1 MKLIIIG
8 LLSGIISG
16 MGIGGGSIL
25 IPALVLFNNIP
36 QIEAQGIN
44 LIVFIPISII
54 ALFIHKKE
62 GNLELKYGKKI
73 IIGGVIG
80 ATIGSL
86 IALRTNPDNLR
97 RYFGFFLL
105 LIGIY
110 EFFKK
115 NRPNN

>member
-73 IIGGVIG
+73 G

>member
-25 IPALVLFNNIP
+25 IPSLILFNDIP

-44 LIVFIPISII
+44 LVVFIPIAII
-54 ALFIHKKE
+54 ALFTHKKE
-62 GNLELKYGKKI
+62 GNLDLKYTKKI
-73 IIGGVIG
+73 IIGGIIG
-80 ATIGSL
+80 AVIGSL
-86 IALRTNPDNLR
+86 IALKIDSDDLR
-97 RYFGFFLL
+97 KYFGFFLL
-105 LIGIY
+105 FIGVF

-115 NRPNN
+115 NRSK